1 MVPFTSSLSTNR
13 HSVSVSVFLPL
24 SPLNSTFF
32 LCLSLSPLSLSF
44 CQFVCLSSCLSLAVS
59 VSFCLSLFLSLSP
72 SLAAC
77 HRLLC
82 LSGCLSLY
90 QSDSVSLFQQPL
102 SLSLSLLDRSSLSVS
117 SRVSVFRQSLCVYF
131 SFNSVLSVCL
141 SLFLSVTDSSNSLC
155 HPPPSTPPHPPPHTP
170 PSPSS

>member
-72 SLAAC
+72 SLTAC

-102 SLSLSLLDRSSLSVS
+102 SLSLSLSL
-117 SRVSVFRQSLCVYF
+117 RQEQSFSQFPSFGLSAVTLCVFQFQF
-131 SFNSVLSVCL
+131 SSVCLSVCL
-141 SLFLSVTDSSNSLC
+141 SFSL
-155 HPPPSTPPHPPPHTP
+155 
-170 PSPSS
+170 

>member
-102 SLSLSLLDRSSLSVS
+102 SLSLSLRQEQSFSQFPSFGLSAVT
-117 SRVSVFRQSLCVYF
+117 LCVFQFQF
-131 SFNSVLSVCL
+131 SSVCL
-141 SLFLSVTDSSNSLC
+141 SVSLSLC
-155 HPPPSTPPHPPPHTP
+155 D
-170 PSPSS
+170 